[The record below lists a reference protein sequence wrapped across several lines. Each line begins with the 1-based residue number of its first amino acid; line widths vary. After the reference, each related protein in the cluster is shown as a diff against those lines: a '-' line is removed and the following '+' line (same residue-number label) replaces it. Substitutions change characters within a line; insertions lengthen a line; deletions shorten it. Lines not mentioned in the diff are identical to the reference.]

1 MINTTSLLQMAK
13 KPIVLL
19 GALALVIVVVAWFL
33 AFFEPQSHKLAS
45 LDAQRTTLQQTL
57 VKDQA
62 RLKRVRQESHHVGQI
77 QAIDSKLRGYVPSTE
92 DLYTYIQTLS
102 SAGNKAGVTIISLQP
117 STPVATSGTSYTA
130 IPLTAQVKGPYDH
143 LLAFLSSIYSLPR
156 LTDVNGVNI
165 SGGGPGTNRSTALSA
180 TFDLVIFTSQ
190 KVGATS

>member
-1 MINTTSLLQMAK
+1 MINTASLLQVAK

-19 GALALVIVVVAWFL
+19 GALALVAVVVAWFL

-45 LDAQRTTLQQTL
+45 LDAQRSTLQQTL

-62 RLKRVRQESHHVGQI
+62 RLQRVRQESHHVGQI
-77 QAIDSKLRGYVPSTE
+77 QAIDSKLKGYVPSTE

-102 SAGNKAGVTIISLQP
+102 SAGNKSGITIVSLQP

-130 IPLTAQVKGPYDH
+130 IPITAQVKGPYDH

-165 SGGGPGTNRSTALSA
+165 TGGGPGTNRSTALSA